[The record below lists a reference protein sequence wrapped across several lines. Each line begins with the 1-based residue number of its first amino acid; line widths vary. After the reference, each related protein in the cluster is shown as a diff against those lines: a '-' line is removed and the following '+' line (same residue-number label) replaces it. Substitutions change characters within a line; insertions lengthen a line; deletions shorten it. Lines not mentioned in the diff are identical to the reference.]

1 MNRLVSLL
9 LCTVGVAVDWVR
21 RDPIVAV
28 QRAAVTAPVC
38 VRPPRLQSA
47 GVQSPTDPHL
57 LDELLPRQPVLAT
70 LAAPAGT
77 DLLCA

>member
-38 VRPPRLQSA
+38 VRPLRLQSA
-47 GVQSPTDPHL
+47 GVQAPTDPYL
-57 LDELLPRQPVLAT
+57 MRELLPRQLVLAT
-70 LAAPAGT
+70 LAAPAGIASI
-77 DLLCA
+77 CA